1 MWNFFSRVN
10 GAYLHWQRTLT
21 RQIHSTLVAIR
32 ILNKVEQLNTTSQWK
47 TDFSKHSVP
56 LDELISGGVG
66 RDGIPPIDNPTFVS
80 IEEASSWL
88 LPQSPVVTF
97 EENDDA
103 RAYPL
108 GILTQHEIV
117 NDVVGGT
124 PVAVT
129 FCPLCNSSIVFD
141 RRVDDEPLRF
151 GVSGLLR
158 HSDLVMWDDKTES
171 LWQQFTGQG
180 IVGEHTGRQL
190 NFLPSLVTGFKD
202 FTQRHPKG
210 QVLDRDRGIFDSSA
224 DRNPYVNYDS
234 DPAPFLFKGQ
244 ADTRLFPTSRVLA
257 AEIDGQAIAYPFEI
271 MAEKSIINDRVGNRH
286 LLAIWQAGVASALDK
301 SDIDVSRDVG
311 MAALY
316 NRSLDGQT
324 LSFTVED
331 GLVRDEQTNSSWNI
345 FGQAVDGKLV
355 DRQLEQELAH
365 PHFWFAWAAF
375 NPKTLI
381 YDGTAG

>member
-1 MWNFFSRVN
+1 MRFRWNFFSRVN
-10 GAYLHWQRTLT
+10 RSYLYWQRTLT
-21 RQIHSTLVAIR
+21 RGIHSILGAIR
-32 ILNKVEQLNTTSQWK
+32 KHIKVEQLNTTSQWK
-47 TDFSKHSVP
+47 TDFSKHIVP

-80 IEEASSWL
+80 IKEASSWL
-88 LPQSPVVTF
+88 LPQSPVVAF
-97 EENDDA
+97 EENGDA

-108 GILTQHEIV
+108 GILTRHEIV

-141 RRVDDEPLRF
+141 RRVDDELLRF

-171 LWQQFTGQG
+171 LWQQFTGEG

-190 NFLPSLVTGFKD
+190 NFLPSLVTGFED

-210 QVLDRDRGIFDSSA
+210 QVLEGEKGITVSRPI
-224 DRNPYVNYDS
+224 RNPYVNYDS
-234 DPAPFLFKGQ
+234 NPTPFLFKGQ

-257 AEIDGQAIAYPFEI
+257 AGIDGQAIAYPFEI
-271 MAEKSIINDRVGNRH
+271 LAEKRIINDH
-286 LLAIWQAGVASALDK
+286 LGSMHVLAVWQPGVASALDK
-301 SDIDVSRDVG
+301 SDIDASRDVG

-316 NRSLDGQT
+316 NRSLDGRTQ
-324 LSFTVED
+324 
-331 GLVRDEQTNSSWNI
+331 
-345 FGQAVDGKLV
+345 
-355 DRQLEQELAH
+355 
-365 PHFWFAWAAF
+365 
-375 NPKTLI
+375 
-381 YDGTAG
+381 